1 MISCFVAL
9 NVFGYRITMER
20 NSKNLTLLKG
30 SLVLELRELLSERV
44 KFVKHERNFLAFF
57 VHKECN

>member
-44 KFVKHERNFLAFF
+44 KFVKTRT
-57 VHKECN
+57 